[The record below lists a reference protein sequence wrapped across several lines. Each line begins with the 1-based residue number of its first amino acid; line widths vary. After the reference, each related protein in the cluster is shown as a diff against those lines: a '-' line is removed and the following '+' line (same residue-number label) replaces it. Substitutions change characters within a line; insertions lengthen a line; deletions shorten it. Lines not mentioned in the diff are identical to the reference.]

1 MQRMDHAN
9 HKFAAKIGNPL
20 SMDPSEYMKRQVW
33 VTFLDDAVGAANAGE
48 YGEHS
53 YMWGNDYP
61 HTDST
66 WPNSRAV
73 IDRCFDGLP
82 EQVSRKILF
91 ENAAELYHID
101 L

>member
-1 MQRMDHAN
+1 
-9 HKFAAKIGNPL
+9 
-20 SMDPSEYMKRQVW
+20 
-33 VTFLDDAVGAANAGE
+33 
-48 YGEHS
+48 
-53 YMWGNDYP
+53 MWGNDYP